1 MRLFSQIHDYYDHQ
15 SLGQSRARVG
25 PAAGADTRGGSAARS
40 IAAGWRRA
48 ERLPLRVPALR
59 YIVCCQTQVR
69 GGENQGVA
77 RGIYITLSLSI
88 RPITSNRVG
97 ETEVR

>member
-1 MRLFSQIHDYYDHQ
+1 MTTTITNPSARAGLGSARLPEPTLSGH
-15 SLGQSRARVG
+15 
-25 PAAGADTRGGSAARS
+25 RGLRSAARS

-48 ERLPLRVPALR
+48 ERLPLRAPALR
-59 YIVCCQTQVR
+59 YIVCCQTQDR